1 MLLVMHM
8 LLTRVRHKW
17 PEAKGFQLVRPKG
30 YPEYTFLHFLTPVT
44 LQLGDTSIA
53 VTPGGCVFFPPGM
66 PQFFSAE
73 TALVHDWFHA
83 AAGLGVLLERYGLPR
98 GQVFYPTDDGFISEL
113 LQKTEL
119 EYFSDN
125 QHKEILLDGYLQELL
140 ILLSRKLRAAPPPLK
155 NADLLHMRE
164 MRQRI
169 LSQPKHRWTVEE
181 MAGLVGLSTSRFH
194 AVYKALF
201 GISPMQDLIEAR
213 TEAAKNRLL
222 LLPDASLSE
231 IAEALGYNDQFH
243 FIRQFRKET
252 GMTPG
257 QFRKE
262 NQ

>member
-1 MLLVMHM
+1 M

-17 PEAKGFQLVRPKG
+17 PEAKNFQLVRPRG

-44 LQLGDTSIA
+44 LQLGDAFIEVKA
-53 VTPGGCVFFPPGM
+53 GGCIFFPPGM
-66 PQFFSAE
+66 PQFFTAK

-83 AAGLGVLLERYGLPR
+83 TAELGVFLAQYDLPQ
-98 GQVFYPTDDGFISEL
+98 GQVFYPAEDAFITEL
-113 LQKTEL
+113 LQKMEL
-119 EYFSDN
+119 EYFSEN
-125 QHKEILLDGYLQELL
+125 KHKKVLLDGYLQELL
-140 ILLSRKLRAAPPPLK
+140 ILLSRKLNTSPSPLK
-155 NADLLHMRE
+155 HTELLHMRE

-169 LSQPKHRWTVEE
+169 LSDPKHRWTVEE
-181 MAGLVGLSTSRFH
+181 MAALVGLSTSRFH

-213 TEAAKNRLL
+213 TEYAKNRLL
-222 LLPDASLSE
+222 LQPDASLSE
-231 IAEALGYNDQFH
+231 IAEILGYNDQFH

-262 NQ
+262 NK

>member
-1 MLLVMHM
+1 M

-17 PEAKGFQLVRPKG
+17 PETKDFQLVRPKG

-44 LQLGDTSIA
+44 LQLGDAS
-53 VTPGGCVFFPPGM
+53 VEVKPGGCIFFPPGI
-66 PQFFSAE
+66 PQLFTAQ

-83 AAGLGVLLERYGLPR
+83 TAQLGVFLNRYDLPQ
-98 GQVFYPTDDGFISEL
+98 GQVFYPADDSFITEL
-113 LQKTEL
+113 LQKMEL
-119 EYFSDN
+119 EYFSEN
-125 QHKEILLDGYLQELL
+125 AHKEVLLDGYLQELL
-140 ILLSRKLRAAPPPLK
+140 ILLSRKLHAAPPGLK
-155 NADLLHMRE
+155 NTELLHMRE

-169 LSQPKHRWTVEE
+169 LSRPKHRWTVEE
-181 MAGLVGLSTSRFH
+181 MAGLVGLSASRFH

-213 TEAAKNRLL
+213 TECAKNRLL
-222 LLPDASLSE
+222 LSPDASLAE

-262 NQ
+262 NK

>member
-1 MLLVMHM
+1 M
-8 LLTRVRHKW
+8 LLTRVRHQW

-44 LQLGDTSIA
+44 LQLGETFVD
-53 VTPGGCVFFPPGM
+53 VKPGGCIFFPPGM

-83 AAGLGVLLERYGLPR
+83 GPQLGALLERYGLPQ
-98 GQVFYPTDDGFISEL
+98 GQVFYPADDGFITEL
-113 LQKTEL
+113 LQKAEP
-119 EYFSDN
+119 EFFSDN
-125 QHKEILLDGYLQELL
+125 PYKEALLDGYLQELL
-140 ILLSRKLRAAPPPLK
+140 ILLSRSLHAPPSGVK
-155 NADLLHMRE
+155 HTELLHMRGI
-164 MRQRI
+164 RQRI
-169 LSQPKHRWTVEE
+169 LSHPTHRWTVEE

-201 GISPMQDLIEAR
+201 GISPMQDLIDAR
-213 TEAAKNRLL
+213 TEYAKNRLL
-222 LLPDASLSE
+222 LTPEASLSE